1 MPRPTALIAADAVPP
16 SGCDWQLAAAQHRNN
31 ISPDRID
38 SEGANPV
45 FNPNALGGSVSAQP
59 KTDLVSMAAISPRGV
74 TRLRITIGGSN
85 TGLQRAIA
93 LPRYRQRGVKS
104 GLARLYF
111 SKLANGRRRRKFG
124 LTPVLPIA
132 AFGGVRFFF

>member
-1 MPRPTALIAADAVPP
+1 MSTGTKPALESVSD
-16 SGCDWQLAAAQHRNN
+16 DWQLAAARHRND

-45 FNPNALGGSVSAQP
+45 FSLNALGGSVSVQP
-59 KTDLVSMAAISPRGV
+59 KTDLVSMAAISPLGV
-74 TRLRITIGGSN
+74 TRLGTTIGGSN

-104 GLARLYF
+104 GLARLHF
-111 SKLANGRRRRKFG
+111 SKLANTRRRRTFG
-124 LTPVLPIA
+124 LTPVSPIA
-132 AFGGVRFFF
+132 PFGEVRFFF